1 LLICTPS
8 PFICDHGVFTTK
20 PPWSVTKIYPLIG
33 FEPFLEV
40 DLRSTEINYPDS
52 SMISAL
58 KMLSQELSHGI
69 CSLSAFGC
77 RSASQRISDA
87 SDIKNI
93 SRV

>member
-1 LLICTPS
+1 L
-8 PFICDHGVFTTK
+8 PFICDWGVFTIK

-40 DLRSTEINYPDS
+40 NQRLTEINYPDS
-52 SMISAL
+52 SIVSAL
-58 KMLSQELSHGI
+58 KMLSRELSHGI
-69 CSLSAFGC
+69 CPLSALGC
-77 RSASQRISDA
+77 RLASQWMSDA